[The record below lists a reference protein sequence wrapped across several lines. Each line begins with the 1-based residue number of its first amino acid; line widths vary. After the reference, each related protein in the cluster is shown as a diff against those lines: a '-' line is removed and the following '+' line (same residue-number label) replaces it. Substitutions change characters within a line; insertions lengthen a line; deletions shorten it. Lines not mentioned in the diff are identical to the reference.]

1 MAPWA
6 PIKLRGSGHAL
17 HKEQQEGQSKK
28 KKMPREEIQW
38 LAVDT
43 VDISVAVLLWLKRF
57 LFYSRTQTFSFFLP
71 WMAGWAGGK

>member
-1 MAPWA
+1 MHFTKSSRKDKA
-6 PIKLRGSGHAL
+6 
-17 HKEQQEGQSKK
+17 KK

-57 LFYSRTQTFSFFLP
+57 LFYSRTQTFSFFYP
-71 WMAGWAGGK
+71 GWQGGLEENKSIW